1 MSIAI
6 ALTIGLGLIA
16 TMFVLL
22 IRAGMP
28 ALRFSPGVGLSG
40 AWLLFM
46 SLYTVGGRLLI
57 ETDGFVVAR
66 QTVYDPR
73 RATIYTMRAPNG
85 RSFSLESGA
94 TDASLSR
101 DLAIGSHITKR
112 KWDLAYTV
120 NGQRISDFSTTFYG
134 IVFAI
139 GASFVW
145 LSIALIIQRRGQP
158 GLTRRWS

>member
-16 TMFVLL
+16 TMFVML

-28 ALRFSPGVGLSG
+28 PLRFAPGIGIFG

-46 SLYTVGGRLLI
+46 VLYTVAGRLLI
-57 ETDGFVVAR
+57 EADGVVVAR

-73 RATIYTMRAPNG
+73 RATIYTMQASGG
-85 RSFSLESGA
+85 RSFSLVSDA

-101 DLAIGSHITKR
+101 DLPVGSQVTKR
-112 KWDLAYTV
+112 KWALVYTV
-120 NGQRISDFSTTFYG
+120 DGHTVSDFSTTFYG
-134 IVFAI
+134 VVFAI
-139 GASFVW
+139 GACFVW
-145 LSIALIIQRRGQP
+145 LGIALLIQRWRQP

>member
-1 MSIAI
+1 MSVAI

-16 TMFVLL
+16 AMFVML
-22 IRAGMP
+22 IHAGMP
-28 ALRFSPGVGLSG
+28 RLRFSPGVGFFG

-46 SLYTVGGRLLI
+46 ALYTAAGRLLI
-57 ETDGFVVAR
+57 EADGLVVAR

-73 RATIYTMRAPNG
+73 RATVYTMRTPSG

-101 DLAIGSHITKR
+101 DLPVGSRVTKR

-120 NGQRISDFSTTFYG
+120 DGRTVSDFSTTFYG

-145 LSIALIIQRRGQP
+145 LSIALIIQRRRQP
-158 GLTRRWS
+158 GLTKRWS